1 MRQYGIRLV
10 AWQKTRRY
18 ADVLGIVA
26 IGVIATVSSYYGASV
41 QKLIAS
47 RFHTGLVQWNGA
59 TIRVEYPMIYR
70 QSGGVILITEAG
82 SGTFPNGLRISQAE
96 KDFVFVKK
104 GIQDCENSDS
114 ESCTL
119 LTESLLFGEATCV
132 RIYYWAHAV
141 RMLRAGCIVDSARIS
156 VLYDGTER
164 QFGRYFDHVALLTFD
179 GIPILPTSGI
189 E

>member
-1 MRQYGIRLV
+1 VIRLV

-41 QKLIAS
+41 QKLIA
-47 RFHTGLVQWNGA
+47 RHFYTGLVQWNGV
-59 TIRVEYPMIYR
+59 TIRVQYPMIYR

-82 SGTFPNGLRISQAE
+82 SSAFPNGLRISQAE
-96 KDFVFVKK
+96 EDFIFVKD
-104 GIQDCENSDS
+104 GIQDCQNSDS

-119 LTESLLFGEATCV
+119 RTESLLFGEAACV
-132 RIYYWAHAV
+132 RFSYWAHAV

-156 VLYDGTER
+156 VLYDGSER
-164 QFGRYFDHVALLTFD
+164 EFGRYFDHVALLTFD
-179 GIPILPTSGI
+179 GIPLLPPSGT